1 MRMDRLTI
9 WVLATGLLAI
19 SLLPARAAQR
29 VALVI
34 GNAAYDQ
41 EVAALKN
48 PVRDAAAVAAALRR
62 LGFEVISGSDVDE
75 AAFYD
80 RIVDFDAAARDAAI
94 SLFFYAG
101 HGMQVDGR
109 NYLAPVDLRL
119 ETRQDLRRRAIEL
132 GAVLEVMRSEAN
144 LVILDACRNNPL
156 AGQLARSLGSSRAVA
171 ASRGLA
177 PVKSARGTLIAY
189 ATEPGAVAAD
199 GAGDHS
205 PYTQALL
212 AHIETPGLSVND
224 LFTRVTASVLSSTS
238 GRQKPWTHASLSK
251 VVRLVA
257 PAVPVPAARD
267 GSTSDG
273 LAARREMLFWESV
286 RDSEDPA
293 DFQAYL
299 DRYPTGTY
307 AALARN
313 RLKALRP
320 PPDSPAE
327 PPAPVTVLP
336 VSPAPATVPP
346 APPVPVPATAT
357 VPAPAPAEAAEPG
370 LSRDDRRLIQL
381 GLSEQ
386 GFDPGPADGVI
397 GPGTRGAIRQWQ
409 TSQGREASGFLDA
422 ESVEALLE
430 AGEKRRADL
439 EATRLAEAERRR
451 RQREASE
458 RARAEEE
465 ARKRAQRETDVRAM
479 REAQERAHRKA
490 VADARRPIGAALVRC
505 RQPAVPGVQPS
516 SRARRHLPFHLVGR
530 LREEKGLGQGGAD
543 LEAGTTKG
551 QLQGLDAKRQLQRP
565 WNLDRVQIPSLR
577 RSVAQ
582 RPATWPRSASVV
594 CGGQLQGSIPLRPPA
609 RPGACCCGKRAPRT
623 GPVAGRVACGAKTSL
638 CGEWEKRKPNAA
650 ADKAA
655 ARPAGNPGPD
665 SRQCIPP
672 RRRPQFLRFAPKA
685 PV

>member
-19 SLLPARAAQR
+19 GLLPAWAAQR

-34 GNAAYDQ
+34 GNAVYDQ

-80 RIVDFDAAARDAAI
+80 RIADFDAAARDAAI

-212 AHIETPGLSVND
+212 AHLETPGLSVND

-267 GSTSDG
+267 GSASDG

-293 DFQAYL
+293 DFLAYL
-299 DRYPTGTY
+299 DQYPTGIY

-313 RLKALRP
+313 RLKSLRP
-320 PPDSPAE
+320 PPDAPAE
-327 PPAPVTVLP
+327 PPAPATVLP

-346 APPVPVPATAT
+346 APRVPVPAPVLA
-357 VPAPAPAEAAEPG
+357 PGPAPAEAAEPG
-370 LSRDDRRLIQL
+370 LSREDRRLVQL

-386 GFDPGPADGVI
+386 GFDPGPADGLI

-409 TSQGREASGFLDA
+409 TSQGREVSGFLDA
-422 ESVEALLE
+422 ESVEALLA
-430 AGEKRRADL
+430 AGEKRRAHL
-439 EATRLAEAERRR
+439 QASRHAEAERRR
-451 RQREASE
+451 QQREASE

-465 ARKRAQRETDVRAM
+465 ARKRAQTEAEVRAM
-479 REAQERAHRKA
+479 REAQERAHRQA
-490 VADARRPIGAALVRC
+490 VADARRPIGPHWFVADNRPCQVYNPRLA
-505 RQPAVPGVQPS
+505 PGDTYRFTWS
-516 SRARRHLPFHLVGR
+516 GGC
-530 LREEKGLGQGGAD
+530 EEKKASGKGVLTWKQGRQKGSYRGWMRNGSYSGHGILIVFKSLRYEGQWRNGLQHGPGQLLWYAGGSYKGQFRYGLPHGQG
-543 LEAGTTKG
+543 L
-551 QLQGLDAKRQLQRP
+551 
-565 WNLDRVQIPSLR
+565 
-577 RSVAQ
+577 
-582 RPATWPRSASVV
+582 VV
-594 CGGQLQGSIPLRPPA
+594 
-609 RPGACCCGKRAPRT
+609 
-623 GPVAGRVACGAKTSL
+623 
-638 CGEWEKRKPNAA
+638 A
-650 ADKAA
+650 ADGRREQGQWREGCLWRENELVWRVGKTEA
-655 ARPAGNPGPD
+655 
-665 SRQCIPP
+665 QC
-672 RRRPQFLRFAPKA
+672 RGR
-685 PV
+685 